1 MSQTLQAVRG
11 MNDILPDEAEFWEL
25 FEDTIRSW
33 LKGYGYRPIRLPIV
47 EPTPLFKRAIGEVT
61 DIVEKEM
68 YSFIDGL
75 NGEALTLRP
84 EGTAGCVRAVIEHN
98 LAARQTQRLYY
109 IGQMFRHERPQKG
122 RYRQFHQVGVESFGM
137 AGPDIDAEMILM
149 GARLWGDLGLEGIE
163 LQLNSL
169 GQPEERAQHRAA
181 LITYFEEN
189 AELLDE
195 EAKRRLHTNPLRI
208 LDTKNPAMQDLCTAA
223 PKLIDYLGD
232 ESLAHFE
239 GVQRVLRDAGV
250 PYKINP
256 RLVRGLD
263 YYNLTVFEWVTDRL
277 GAQGTVCAG
286 GRYDGLVSQ
295 LGGKPTPACG
305 FAMGVE
311 RLIALIKESGG
322 EPAAPA
328 PDVYFVHQ
336 GEAASRLAFRVAEG
350 LRDQGINV
358 LLHCGGGSF
367 KSQMKKADGS
377 GAAFAVII
385 GDDEALTGEAQLKPL
400 REAGSAQLKLKV
412 DDLAEAIIGQM
423 IDSDETDEE

>member
-11 MNDILPDEAEFWEL
+11 MNDILPDEAAFWEL

-33 LKGYGYRPIRLPIV
+33 LKAYGYRPIRLPIV

-68 YSFIDGL
+68 YSFIDSL
-75 NGEALTLRP
+75 NGEPLTLRP
-84 EGTAGCVRAVIEHN
+84 EGTAGCVRAVIQHN
-98 LAARQTQRLYY
+98 LIARQPQRLYY
-109 IGQMFRHERPQKG
+109 IGQMYRHERPQKG
-122 RYRQFHQVGVESFGM
+122 RYRQFHQVGVEALGY

-149 GARLWGDLGLEGIE
+149 GARLWADLGLDGIE

-169 GQPEERAQHRAA
+169 GQADERAQHRAA
-181 LITYFEEN
+181 LIAYFEEN

-195 EAKRRLHTNPLRI
+195 DGKRRLYTNPLRI
-208 LDTKNPAMQDLCTAA
+208 LDTKNPALQELCAAA
-223 PKLIDYLGD
+223 PKLIDYLGA

-239 GVQRVLRDAGV
+239 GVQRVLRDAGI
-250 PYKINP
+250 PYTINP

-286 GRYDGLVSQ
+286 GRYDGLVEQ
-295 LGGKPTPACG
+295 LGGKAAPACG
-305 FAMGVE
+305 FAMGIE
-311 RLIALIKESGG
+311 RLIALIKDAGG

-328 PDVYFVHQ
+328 PDVYMVHQ

-350 LRDQGINV
+350 LRDQGIAV

-377 GAAFAVII
+377 GATFAVII
-385 GDDEALTGEAQLKPL
+385 GDDEASTGEAQLKPL
-400 REAGSAQLKLKV
+400 REEGAAQLKLKV
-412 DDLAEAIIGQM
+412 DDLADAIIGQL
-423 IDSDETDEE
+423 IDSDEEE

>member
-11 MNDILPDEAEFWEL
+11 MNDILPDEAAFWEL

-33 LKGYGYRPIRLPIV
+33 LKAYGYRPIRLPIV

-68 YSFIDGL
+68 YSFIDSL
-75 NGEALTLRP
+75 NGEPLTLRP
-84 EGTAGCVRAVIEHN
+84 EGTAGCVRAVIQHN
-98 LAARQTQRLYY
+98 LIARQPQRLYY
-109 IGQMFRHERPQKG
+109 IGQMYRHERPQKG
-122 RYRQFHQVGVESFGM
+122 RYRQFHQVGVEALGY

-149 GARLWGDLGLEGIE
+149 GARLWADLGLDGIE

-169 GQPEERAQHRAA
+169 GQAEERAQHRAA
-181 LITYFEEN
+181 LIAYFEEN

-195 EAKRRLHTNPLRI
+195 DGKRRLYTNPLRV
-208 LDTKNPAMQDLCTAA
+208 LDTKNPSLQDLCAAA
-223 PKLIDYLGD
+223 PKLIDYLGA

-239 GVQRVLRDAGV
+239 GVQRVLRDAGI
-250 PYKINP
+250 PYTINP

-286 GRYDGLVSQ
+286 GRYDGLVEQ
-295 LGGKPTPACG
+295 LGGKAAPACG
-305 FAMGVE
+305 FAMGIE
-311 RLIALIKESGG
+311 RLIALIKDAGG

-328 PDVYFVHQ
+328 PDVYMVHQ

-350 LRDQGINV
+350 LRDQGVAV

-377 GAAFAVII
+377 GATFAVII
-385 GDDEALTGEAQLKPL
+385 GDDEAATGEAQLKPL
-400 REAGSAQLKLKV
+400 REEGAAQLKLKV
-412 DDLAEAIIGQM
+412 DDLADAIIGQL
-423 IDSDETDEE
+423 IDSDEEE